1 MLIDNIKKFEIIKY
15 NKIDSLIIN
24 KDIKKQEAIINWIKQ
39 KINKKNIDFKKIF
52 TISLNGSSCNDFHK
66 YCDNEG
72 PTLTIVKTTNNKIFG
87 GFTPLNWENSGGN
100 KYNKSNQTFIF
111 SLDLMKKFDVI
122 NAKKEAIYCTKNNGP
137 YFGGRDFSIESNMK
151 TGQTYA
157 NSETNFISWKPN
169 KKRKSK
175 KGELKK
181 KKNKLLSEKNN
192 IKNKDDKT
200 NKKYLK
206 KINKIKSQQFQNQ
219 ITLSNADNSNNII
232 NPKKNIFPGKN
243 KSYFNFILNKKDFE
257 LNSLDYEEAIQLD
270 NRNYFQYYISLIK
283 YNHPLLF
290 SYGSYNDYNSKIIK
304 IFLFFFS
311 FSLDF
316 A

>member
-1 MLIDNIKKFEIIKY
+1 M
-15 NKIDSLIIN
+15 
-24 KDIKKQEAIINWIKQ
+24 
-39 KINKKNIDFKKIF
+39 
-52 TISLNGSSCNDFHK
+52 
-66 YCDNEG
+66 
-72 PTLTIVKTTNNKIFG
+72 
-87 GFTPLNWENSGGN
+87 
-100 KYNKSNQTFIF
+100 
-111 SLDLMKKFDVI
+111 
-122 NAKKEAIYCTKNNGP
+122 
-137 YFGGRDFSIESNMK
+137 
-151 TGQTYA
+151 
-157 NSETNFISWKPN
+157 
-169 KKRKSK
+169 
-175 KGELKK
+175 
-181 KKNKLLSEKNN
+181 SEKNN

-270 NRNYFQYYISLIK
+270 KRNYCQYYISLIK

-316 A
+316 AINALFFTDDTMHKIY

>member
-1 MLIDNIKKFEIIKY
+1 M
-15 NKIDSLIIN
+15 
-24 KDIKKQEAIINWIKQ
+24 
-39 KINKKNIDFKKIF
+39 
-52 TISLNGSSCNDFHK
+52 
-66 YCDNEG
+66 
-72 PTLTIVKTTNNKIFG
+72 
-87 GFTPLNWENSGGN
+87 
-100 KYNKSNQTFIF
+100 
-111 SLDLMKKFDVI
+111 
-122 NAKKEAIYCTKNNGP
+122 
-137 YFGGRDFSIESNMK
+137 
-151 TGQTYA
+151 
-157 NSETNFISWKPN
+157 
-169 KKRKSK
+169 
-175 KGELKK
+175 
-181 KKNKLLSEKNN
+181 SEKNN

-232 NPKKNIFPGKN
+232 NPKKTIFPGKN

-270 NRNYFQYYISLIK
+270 KRNYCQYYISLIK

-316 A
+316 AINALFFTDDTMHKIYEDKGKFNFLYQLPQILYSTLISRLFDSIIKNFALSQDNIVELRRIKEKIDLKKLNKKLIRTLKCKFTIFFLSTFFILIFLWYYITCFCGIYENTQIHLIKDTIISLISSFFIPFILFLLPGIFRIASLREKQPSHRLLYKFSLILENWLC

>member
-1 MLIDNIKKFEIIKY
+1 
-15 NKIDSLIIN
+15 
-24 KDIKKQEAIINWIKQ
+24 
-39 KINKKNIDFKKIF
+39 
-52 TISLNGSSCNDFHK
+52 
-66 YCDNEG
+66 
-72 PTLTIVKTTNNKIFG
+72 
-87 GFTPLNWENSGGN
+87 
-100 KYNKSNQTFIF
+100 
-111 SLDLMKKFDVI
+111 
-122 NAKKEAIYCTKNNGP
+122 
-137 YFGGRDFSIESNMK
+137 
-151 TGQTYA
+151 
-157 NSETNFISWKPN
+157 
-169 KKRKSK
+169 
-175 KGELKK
+175 
-181 KKNKLLSEKNN
+181 LSEKNN

-219 ITLSNADNSNNII
+219 ITLSNADNSNNNI

-270 NRNYFQYYISLIK
+270 KRNYCQYYISLIK

-290 SYGSYNDYNSKIIK
+290 SYGSYNDSNSKIIK

-316 A
+316 AINALFFTDDTMHKIYEDKGKFNFLYQLPQILYSTLISRLFDSIIKNFALSQDNIVELRRIKEKIDLKKLNKKLIRTLKCKFTIFFLSTFFILIFLWYYITCFCGIYENTQIHLIKDTIISLISSFFIPFILFLLPGIFRIASLREKQPSHRLLYKFSLILENWLC

>member
-1 MLIDNIKKFEIIKY
+1 M
-15 NKIDSLIIN
+15 
-24 KDIKKQEAIINWIKQ
+24 
-39 KINKKNIDFKKIF
+39 
-52 TISLNGSSCNDFHK
+52 
-66 YCDNEG
+66 
-72 PTLTIVKTTNNKIFG
+72 
-87 GFTPLNWENSGGN
+87 
-100 KYNKSNQTFIF
+100 
-111 SLDLMKKFDVI
+111 
-122 NAKKEAIYCTKNNGP
+122 
-137 YFGGRDFSIESNMK
+137 
-151 TGQTYA
+151 
-157 NSETNFISWKPN
+157 
-169 KKRKSK
+169 
-175 KGELKK
+175 
-181 KKNKLLSEKNN
+181 SEKNN

-232 NPKKNIFPGKN
+232 NPKKTIFPGKN

-316 A
+316 AINALFFTDDTMHKIYEDKGKFNFLYQLPQIIYSTLISRFIDSFIRSFALTQENIVELKRKIINKEKIKYKKFFRILKIKFILFFISTFIVLLFLWYYITCFCGIYVNTQIHLIKDCIISLVTSLLIPFVLYITPGIFRIPSLRVKNGRRMLLYKISSFLEKWLC